1 MDTLFIINRYLKY
14 HLRAKNAHDIHSPFV
29 FDLLNNVILDKTPY
43 YGFDFIDSIR
53 SFHLLSKRKLNIID
67 FGTGKN
73 QRKKL
78 VSTIARTSVKPKKY
92 AELLFRLV
100 NKFSSENILEFG
112 TSLGITTL
120 YLSLPNK
127 NNCIII
133 LEGSPEIAEV
143 ARENFEKM
151 KRSNIEIIVGEFDES
166 LPKALSKFKQLDLVF
181 FDGNHRKKPTLSYFN
196 KCLNMATENSIFI
209 FDDIHWSR
217 EMEAAW
223 EEIKENTS
231 VTLSID
237 LFQLGLVFFRKGVV
251 KQHFTLRY

>member
-1 MDTLFIINRYLKY
+1 MVNRYLKY

-43 YGFDFIDSIR
+43 YGFDIMDSIR
-53 SFHLLSKRKLNIID
+53 AYNLLSKRKLNLTD

-73 QRKKL
+73 QRQKL
-78 VSTIARTSVKPKKY
+78 VSNIARNSVKPKKY

-127 NNCIII
+127 NNRIIT
-133 LEGSPEIAEV
+133 LEGSPEIADIAKV
-143 ARENFEKM
+143 NFEKM

-181 FDGNHRKKPTLSYFN
+181 FDGNHQKIPTLSYFK
-196 KCLNMATENSIFI
+196 KCLNLATENSIFI

-217 EMEAAW
+217 EMESAW
-223 EEIKENTS
+223 EEIKENAS

-237 LFQLGLVFFRKGVV
+237 LFQLGLVFFRKGIV
-251 KQHFTLRY
+251 KQHFTLQY